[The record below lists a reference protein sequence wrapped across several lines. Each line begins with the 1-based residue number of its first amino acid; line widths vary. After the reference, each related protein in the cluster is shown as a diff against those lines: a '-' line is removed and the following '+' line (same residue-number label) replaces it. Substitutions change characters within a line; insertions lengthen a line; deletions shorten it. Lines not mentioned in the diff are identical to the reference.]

1 MIKGYYINLESSQE
15 RRAALTENL
24 KSLGIENIYKRF
36 NAIKGDPSEAK
47 KSNLKA
53 GELGLWS
60 SWISLLKQETQNTKT
75 NYRYLH
81 IMEDDV
87 VLDEITKKAFKVL
100 HRCDEEFDMLFTDMY
115 VNPSVHSQFGKYC
128 KRLIRKEKV
137 SIERDIYTG
146 CTSSVILK
154 RESIQKIYN
163 LLDSHINGQGKKI
176 PLDNY
181 IRRLMNDKK
190 LTIRVMIP
198 FTTSIQ
204 LDQIHNSTIQETD
217 LNHQAISTSQALCGL
232 MRRDLSYIRNP
243 ENMQIQ
249 ASRYVQILEDYA
261 SKRLE
266 KEKQQDMMD
275 IFSKYC
281 LENRLLRYK
290 YEPRLLN
297 EKLNAQIH
305 EDWS

>member
-15 RRAALTENL
+15 RKAALIENL
-24 KSLGIENIYKRF
+24 KSLGIEHVYKRF
-36 NAIKGDPSEAK
+36 NAIKGDLSEAR

-53 GELGLWS
+53 GELGLWN
-60 SWISLLKQETQNTKT
+60 SWISLLSQETQNTE
-75 NYRYLH
+75 NNFRYLH
-81 IMEDDV
+81 IIEDDV
-87 VLDEITKKAFKVL
+87 ILNEITTKALKRL
-100 HRCDEEFDMLFTDMY
+100 DQHDEDFDMLFTDMY
-115 VNPSVHSQFGKYC
+115 VNPSVHTQLGKYC

-137 SIERDIYTG
+137 SIEKDLYTG

-154 RESIQKIYN
+154 KESIQKVYN

-190 LTIRVMIP
+190 LAIRVMIP

-204 LDQIHNSTIQETD
+204 LDQIQNSTIQETK
-217 LNHQAISTSQALCGL
+217 LNHSAISTSQALCAL
-232 MRRDLSYIRNP
+232 MRRDLSYIKNP
-243 ENMQIQ
+243 KDMYIQ
-249 ASRYVQILEDYA
+249 ASRYIQTLEDYA
-261 SKRLE
+261 SKRQKSE
-266 KEKQQDMMD
+266 GSKDMMD
-275 IFSKYC
+275 MASKYC

-290 YEPRLLN
+290 YEPRLIN
-297 EKLNAQIH
+297 ETLNAQID